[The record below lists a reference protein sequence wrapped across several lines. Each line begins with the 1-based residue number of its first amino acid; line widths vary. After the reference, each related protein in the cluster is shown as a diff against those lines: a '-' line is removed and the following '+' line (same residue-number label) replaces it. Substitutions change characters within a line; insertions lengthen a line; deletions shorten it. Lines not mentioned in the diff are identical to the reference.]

1 VDGRDAVHGR
11 STLEATANL
20 SADDAEADEQLRSAA
35 EHPALL
41 RLPAA
46 AAGGPRGHGAGLR
59 AVDGVGPKAAA
70 NVPADVLTVDGA
82 GANPTAGFPADS
94 PEAAERVHGPVQAT
108 LCVTFC
114 ELICSPPGD

>member
-1 VDGRDAVHGR
+1 MQSMGDQLLRQQQTFQQMVQ
-11 STLEATANL
+11 
-20 SADDAEADEQLRSAA
+20 EQMVLRSAA

-46 AAGGPRGHGAGLR
+46 AAGGPRGHGAGLPAGLR

-82 GANPTAGFPADS
+82 GANTTAGFPADS
-94 PEAAERVHGPVQAT
+94 PEAAERAHGPVQAT

-114 ELICSPPGD
+114 EIICSPPGG